1 MIPKELSCSSYSV
14 GSHGF
19 SMLFTNTYTSVNI
32 LADISKNPNCPGIDI
47 GLFNFFPFFNRKPY
61 FGLENFMLKC
71 CSLSARKSSSLMYFL
86 TSNRN
91 VIPITAPFINLLQSI
106 FNKAALLLSID
117 FDEWIK
123 NFPLK
128 FVFHLLVSIVFL
140 PSATSSAY
148 GCLRDK
154 HFNRFYLCIPIYL

>member
-1 MIPKELSCSSYSV
+1 MIPKELSCSSYTV
-14 GSHGF
+14 DSHGF

-32 LADISKNPNCPGIDI
+32 LAGKSKNPNCPGIDI
-47 GLFNFFPFFNRKPY
+47 DLFNFFPFFNRKPY

-86 TSNRN
+86 TSYKNAN
-91 VIPITAPFINLLQSI
+91 PITAPFINLLQSI
-106 FNKAALLLSID
+106 FNKVALSLSMV

-154 HFNRFYLCIPIYL
+154 HFNRFYLYLSIYR

>member
-1 MIPKELSCSSYSV
+1 
-14 GSHGF
+14 
-19 SMLFTNTYTSVNI
+19 MLFIYTYTLVHI
-32 LADISKNPNCPGIDI
+32 LAGISKNPNCPGIDI
-47 GLFNFFPFFNRKPY
+47 GLVNFFPFFNRKPY

-71 CSLSARKSSSLMYFL
+71 CSLSAIKSSSLMYFL
-86 TSNRN
+86 TSYRN
-91 VIPITAPFINLLQSI
+91 ANPITAPFINLLQSI
-106 FNKAALLLSID
+106 FNKVALSLSID

-154 HFNRFYLCIPIYL
+154 HFNIFYLYLYLSNYR